1 MLKLRKFFNAFG
13 VIRDLKRR
21 DHKPS
26 FGALD
31 ILKYIGPGLLVTVG
45 FIDPGNWAANI
56 GTGSEFGYSLLWVV
70 SLSTIMLII
79 LQHNVA
85 HLGIATGLC
94 LSEAATIY
102 IRPWISRSVLS
113 FAVLASVATSLAEIL
128 GGAIALN
135 MLFKIPV
142 KAGAV
147 LITVFVII
155 MLFSNS
161 YKKIETWIIGFVSII
176 GLSFLYELFLVKVD
190 WLQAGISWVKPSIP
204 EGSILLIM
212 SVLGAVVMPHNLFL
226 HSEIIQSRQWNL
238 QDDKVI
244 KKQLRFEFADTLFSM
259 IIGWAINSAMILLAA
274 ATFFSRGLKVNELQQ
289 SKSLLEP
296 LLGTNATVVFAVAL
310 LFAGVASSITSG
322 MAGGS
327 IVSGMLKEPYDVKD
341 NHSRVGILISLL
353 GALAVLF
360 FIKDAFKGLILSQVF
375 LSIQLPFTI
384 AIQIY
389 LTSSKTVM
397 GKYANSRFLKILLIA
412 IGSVVALLTLF
423 GEYLNFPKS

>member
-1 MLKLRKFFNAFG
+1 MINFKKYFNALGFF
-13 VIRDLKRR
+13 RDLRR
-21 DHKPS
+21 KDHKPAY
-26 FGALD
+26 GALE
-31 ILKYIGPGLLVTVG
+31 IFKYIGPGLLVTVG

-102 IRPWISRSVLS
+102 IKPWISRSVLS
-113 FAVLASVATSLAEIL
+113 FAVLASIATSLAEIL

-135 MLFKIPV
+135 MLFDVPV
-142 KAGAV
+142 KIGAV
-147 LITVFVII
+147 LITIFVLI

-161 YKKIETWIIGFVSII
+161 YRKIETWIIGFVSII

-190 WLQAGISWVKPSIP
+190 WVQAGISWVKPSFP

-238 QDDKVI
+238 QDESII
-244 KKQLRFEFADTLFSM
+244 KRQLRFEFADTLLSM

-274 ATFFSRGLKVNELQQ
+274 ATFFSKGLKVNELQQ
-289 SKSLLEP
+289 AKSLLEP
-296 LLGTNATVVFAVAL
+296 LLGSNATVVFAVAL

-327 IVSGMLKEPYDVKD
+327 IVSGMLKEPYDIKD
-341 NHSRVGILISLL
+341 NHSRVGILVSLV
-353 GALAVLF
+353 GALIIIF
-360 FIKDAFKGLILSQVF
+360 FIGDPFKGLILSQVF

-384 AIQIY
+384 AIQVY
-389 LTSSKTVM
+389 LTSSKKVM
-397 GKYANSRFLKILLIA
+397 GKYANSRFLIGLLLTIGSIVTFLNFKLLID
-412 IGSVVALLTLF
+412 LLK
-423 GEYLNFPKS
+423 G